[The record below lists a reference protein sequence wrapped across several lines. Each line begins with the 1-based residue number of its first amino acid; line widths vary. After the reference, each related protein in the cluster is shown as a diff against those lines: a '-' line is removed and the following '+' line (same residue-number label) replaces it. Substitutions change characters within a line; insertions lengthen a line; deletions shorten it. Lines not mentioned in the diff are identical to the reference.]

1 MTQLRDRIRIVVLL
15 NNRLRPYCHHDALRI
30 QHGAVMLHH
39 VKKSF
44 KHSRGKRDSHSIQP
58 PQKPFSGVE
67 LKRAEL
73 VDMTRSSPHR
83 SFQIIQEK
91 FSRTLKTFIRA
102 PACSTTRKF
111 DQTSPAH
118 KENKTHKNSKSKTTT
133 QDKKNE
139 KG

>member
-1 MTQLRDRIRIVVLL
+1 
-15 NNRLRPYCHHDALRI
+15 
-30 QHGAVMLHH
+30 
-39 VKKSF
+39 
-44 KHSRGKRDSHSIQP
+44 
-58 PQKPFSGVE
+58 
-67 LKRAEL
+67 
-73 VDMTRSSPHR
+73 MTRSSPHR

-91 FSRTLKTFIRA
+91 FSRTLKTLIRA

-139 KG
+139 KEYKKIFKQTCEHKIIILSNSSRTLSFHVFTDVS